1 VSKKHIVIIVP
12 GLGDETTK
20 IKWATAH
27 WRKYGLKPVI
37 HNIWWKK
44 GNKHFKP
51 KLIRLIHR
59 IDNFIKDGNKV
70 SLVGTSAGSSAVMN
84 AYISRKKKISKVISI
99 CGRLKQGE
107 QKGFRSFEL
116 RTATSLAFKESILM
130 FEQNET
136 SLIKNDRK
144 KIMTVRALFDELV
157 PDNTSYVIGANNK
170 RLKTIEHVFSIWIG
184 LSFYKP
190 LTKFLLN

>member
-1 VSKKHIVIIVP
+1 MSKKHIVIVVP

-27 WRKYGLKPVI
+27 WKKHGLKPVV
-37 HNIWWKK
+37 HNIGWKK
-44 GNKHFKP
+44 GEKHFKP
-51 KLIRLIHR
+51 KLNRLISQ
-59 IDNFIKDGNKV
+59 IDRFTKNGNRV

-84 AYISRKKKISKVISI
+84 AYIARRGKISKAISV

-107 QKGFRSFEL
+107 EKGFRSFES
-116 RTATSLAFKESILM
+116 RTAISLAFRESILM

-144 KIMTVRALFDELV
+144 KIMTIRALFDELV
-157 PDNTSYVIGANNK
+157 PDKTSYILGANNK
-170 RLKTIEHVFSIWIG
+170 KIKTIEHVFSIWIS

-190 LTKFLLN
+190 LIKFLLN

>member
-1 VSKKHIVIIVP
+1 
-12 GLGDETTK
+12 
-20 IKWATAH
+20 
-27 WRKYGLKPVI
+27 
-37 HNIWWKK
+37 
-44 GNKHFKP
+44 
-51 KLIRLIHR
+51 
-59 IDNFIKDGNKV
+59 
-70 SLVGTSAGSSAVMN
+70 
-84 AYISRKKKISKVISI
+84 
-99 CGRLKQGE
+99 
-107 QKGFRSFEL
+107 
-116 RTATSLAFKESILM
+116 M